1 MKKYLALSA
10 LLGLQ
15 LSSFS
20 AMATPLS
27 VDLSSWSSEGQGD
40 WQVQTG
46 NDAVR
51 QSINGS
57 PTVFFNSSLSALD
70 AAMSGSISVRTSSD
84 DDFIGFV
91 LGYQSGELNSAS
103 ADFWLVDWKQGAQN
117 EAPRG
122 LALSHV
128 TGSPVSSTWDLWQHS
143 GSVNEIARGATL
155 GSTGWADFASY
166 DFDLVYTSSLLQVLV
181 NGNLELSVS
190 AAQAGVSEFAD
201 GAFGF
206 YNYSQSDVLYS
217 GVIEQAAEDV
227 AVSVSETTSIPLFA
241 LALAGL
247 FGLRRKTK

>member
-1 MKKYLALSA
+1 MKKWLALTA
-10 LLGLQ
+10 LLGLH
-15 LSSFS
+15 LSSFT
-20 AMATPLS
+20 AMATPIS
-27 VDLSSWSSEGQGD
+27 VDLSSWSSEGQGN

-51 QSINGS
+51 QSVNGA
-57 PTVFFNSSLSALD
+57 PTVFFDSSLSALD

-103 ADFWLVDWKQGAQN
+103 ADFWLVDWKQGTQS
-117 EAPRG
+117 EAARG

-128 TGSPVSSTWDLWQHS
+128 TGTQDYWRHT

-190 AAQAGVSEFAD
+190 AAQAGVAEFAD

-217 GVIEQAAEDV
+217 GLIEQAAEDV

-247 FGLRRKTK
+247 FGFRRKAK